1 MEIACFD
8 FWVERSTTRVDICST
23 PAHSPISHSD
33 SNYLPQLSR
42 LSQVTWKVLR
52 LTASQTSR
60 QRNEVSEAQ
69 NNWAKL
75 FYTSAICV
83 VHCEQSKKVR
93 VKSYTKLFLKTA
105 IKFLVDYMVTLGFF
119 ALNSVPMIEYQA
131 KENQFNIALFSV

>member
-60 QRNEVSEAQ
+60 QRNEVSEP
-69 NNWAKL
+69 K
-75 FYTSAICV
+75 TI
-83 VHCEQSKKVR
+83 EQSYSILQQFVWCTVNNR
-93 VKSYTKLFLKTA
+93 RRFVSNRTLSY
-105 IKFLVDYMVTLGFF
+105 
-119 ALNSVPMIEYQA
+119 
-131 KENQFNIALFSV
+131 FSKQQLSFW